1 MKTKQKSFIL
11 NNSKRLST
19 FRPNSSS
26 KNSRMPLQYNINKSF
41 SELYPPVTFTMP
53 SYQKPSR
60 IGNQITR
67 EELYEENMHFKNKI
81 NKMRRQLDEVN
92 NKLFKRGLE
101 LNKKEKIIRDCNK
114 ENVTEYT
121 HELNLEKAKESALL
135 SVCKQKYIQMKK
147 DYEKKCKEN
156 EILIANIKITKLKE
170 YQIQIDVLKKEMEKL
185 RTLYI
190 NSQSN
195 YENSV
200 KEVKEMKEIKTE
212 FSQQHTI
219 INSLN
224 KKYNDLSIEMSNVV
238 EENNYLRNLLDKNH
252 KIQKELKIKSSILKI
267 SNDKYLKLKKNK
279 ETSLIINK
287 DYEAQLKKL
296 NKEVKEYKL
305 LYSRLSEEYNKLLG
319 NKEKPKMINMK
330 KNSESKSDNNNI
342 MIKNDIIKSNNN
354 QFQLYKSLYEELKIK
369 NRILENF
376 LKENDIDPEQIIKNK
391 GYDGVM
397 NSNTK
402 INIQKLKEKIEKSS
416 TNISLNNTK
425 EGTPIGR
432 NENKNT
438 SKRLSSTQSNQID
451 NNNMI
456 ISDNQVSNENT
467 GSNEKQNEPTQ
478 EEVKETEE
486 NRTNNIVTYSNPET
500 VKITSSQNSDFNTQ
514 EQKNKETQLLA
525 LLHTFVKNLEANHIT
540 KETLIEK
547 IKNISLK
554 FQNREEA
561 TKEEFIEPFINL
573 FIDSMKVTQST
584 DIKII
589 NEFFSNFIDD
599 IEGDTHKFFIELM
612 DIFEN
617 VTDYTLVENEEEVM
631 NAIAGELQPFKDELK
646 PKLEK
651 YENFI
656 ITFDN
661 LRKVIEELNISL
673 PDEYTE
679 FLIYKMKENLPENSS
694 IFDLNYKIVLE
705 LLDRSLI
712 KINNNRNN
720 DEKKIIE
727 EENES
732 RDNYE
737 ENTDIKV
744 KITNKLIELKD
755 ALKNNNINL
764 DDETKDKLHSF
775 NDENNKVI
783 NGIDKDTFFG
793 LMEKYNIAI
802 DDKVKEAIFDL
813 FKIESDAQTK
823 SENDLFLLDYDKLS
837 SILINNNDN
846 DEEK

>member
-1 MKTKQKSFIL
+1 MK
-11 NNSKRLST
+11 
-19 FRPNSSS
+19 
-26 KNSRMPLQYNINKSF
+26 
-41 SELYPPVTFTMP
+41 
-53 SYQKPSR
+53 
-60 IGNQITR
+60 
-67 EELYEENMHFKNKI
+67 
-81 NKMRRQLDEVN
+81 RQLDEVK

-101 LNKKEKIIRDCNK
+101 LNKKEKIIRDCSK

-121 HELNLEKAKESALL
+121 HEINLEKAKESALL

-147 DYEKKCKEN
+147 EYENKCKEN
-156 EILIANIKITKLKE
+156 DILMANIKITKLKE

-195 YENSV
+195 YENSI
-200 KEVKEMKEIKTE
+200 KEVKEMKEIKAE

-224 KKYNDLSIEMSNVV
+224 KKYKDLSIEMNNLL
-238 EENNYLRNLLDKNH
+238 EENMYLKNLLDKSRQ
-252 KIQKELKIKSSILKI
+252 IQKELKIKSSVLKI
-267 SNDKYLKLKKNK
+267 SNDKYLKLKKHK
-279 ETSLIINK
+279 ENSVIINQDNEIK
-287 DYEAQLKKL
+287 MKKL
-296 NKEVKEYKL
+296 KKEVKEYAS
-305 LYSRLSEEYNKLLG
+305 LYSKLSDQYQKVLG
-319 NKEKPKMINMK
+319 NKKEKQQHVMK
-330 KNSESKSDNNNI
+330 NFSSQSNNNQYAKHI
-342 MIKNDIIKSNNN
+342 EILSNNNN
-354 QFQLYKSLYEELKIK
+354 QFQLYKSLYEEVKIK
-369 NRILENF
+369 NKILENF

-402 INIQKLKEKIEKSS
+402 INIEKLKQKIEKSS

-425 EGTPIGR
+425 EGTPTDK
-432 NENKNT
+432 NDNKNT
-438 SKRLSSTQSNQID
+438 SKRLSRTQSNQID

-456 ISDNQVSNENT
+456 ISDNHSSNENIDA
-467 GSNEKQNEPTQ
+467 NEKQKEPTQ
-478 EEVKETEE
+478 EEMKETEE
-486 NRTNNIVTYSNPET
+486 NKTNNIVTYSNPENPET
-500 VKITSSQNSDFNTQ
+500 VKMTSSHNSDFNTQ
-514 EQKNKETQLLA
+514 DQKNKETQLMA

-547 IKNISLK
+547 IKNISLI

-599 IEGDTHKFFIELM
+599 MEGDTNKFFFELI

-631 NAIAGELQPFKDELK
+631 NAIAAELQPFKDELK
-646 PKLEK
+646 TRLEK
-651 YENFI
+651 YDNFI

-673 PDEYTE
+673 SDEYTE

-694 IFDLNYKIVLE
+694 IFDLSYKVVLE
-705 LLDRSLI
+705 LLDRSLM
-712 KINNNRNN
+712 KVNSNNGTNN

-737 ENTDIKV
+737 EITDMNV
-744 KITNKLIELKD
+744 KISNKLADLKD
-755 ALKNNNINL
+755 ALKKNNINL
-764 DDETKDKLHSF
+764 GGETKGKLHSF

-793 LMEKYNIAI
+793 LMEKYNIFI
-802 DDKVKEAIFDL
+802 DDKVKEGIIDL
-813 FKIESDAQTK
+813 FKIENDALTK
-823 SENDLFLLDYDKLS
+823 SENDLIYSQADF
-837 SILINNNDN
+837 
-846 DEEK
+846 